1 MSYGPPGVV
10 ETVVPTSGGVYEMIA
25 PAYGGAISPAYGGGI
40 VETLSPQYLQQ
51 APVYQNTQ

>member
-25 PAYGGAISPAYGGGI
+25 PAYGGGVVETIAPAAYGGAISPAYG
-40 VETLSPQYLQQ
+40 
-51 APVYQNTQ
+51 